1 MRHGIGAAGGAVT
14 VIVVLLLGAL
24 FAAPVA
30 AQDRRPTAD
39 RHEARRAALERQR
52 RGAALA
58 PAAEAAVASSD
69 LSDGWP
75 AFVIGRFFPP
85 YGAVD
90 PFSSPYVPPYG
101 APWADYPMW
110 LDHTDGSRWSSG
122 FGPWGWSWGWSDWRG
137 YHDRNGWKDRR
148 GWAGKGG
155 WFGGPGV
162 RAPWGRSGW
171 RGWPDWHGWSDG
183 YGWHDRRDRRD
194 WAGRSHW
201 RGQWNWRD
209 WSYAR
214 GQWDWARRMA
224 LESPWGWP
232 WVPRHRFE
240 DRFREDEGVATGRP
254 GVTSTARGAAAY
266 PRVDGY
272 GGGGVGHGANRA
284 AWSLAPVDAADCAE
298 VRVKVVNGGV
308 FRGWVSRLHY
318 GTRDPR
324 ELELAIDAQ
333 LSSGRPVDLVTPDGY
348 LVRVPPTVP
357 VEGIAVGACGANP

>member
-30 AQDRRPTAD
+30 AQDRRPSAD

-52 RGAALA
+52 RGALA
-58 PAAEAAVASSD
+58 PAAEATAASGD
-69 LSDGWP
+69 LSEGWP
-75 AFVIGRFFPP
+75 AFAIGRYFPP
-85 YGAVD
+85 YGAFD
-90 PFSSPYVPPYG
+90 SFYSPYVPPYG

-110 LDHTDGSRWSSG
+110 FDHTDGPRWSNG
-122 FGPWGWSWGWSDWRG
+122 FGPRGWSWGWSGWRG
-137 YHDRNGWKDRR
+137 YPDRNGWNDRR

-162 RAPWGRSGW
+162 RDPWGRSGW
-171 RGWPDWHGWSDG
+171 HGWPDWHGRSAWH
-183 YGWHDRRDRRD
+183 GWHDRRD

-214 GQWDWARRMA
+214 GRWDWARRMA

-240 DRFREDEGVATGRP
+240 DRYREDEGVAAGRP
-254 GVTSTARGAAAY
+254 GVTSAARGTTAY

-272 GGGGVGHGANRA
+272 GGGGAGYGAIRA

-357 VEGIAVGACGANP
+357 VERIAVGACGVNP